1 VSTFHCGYDIGMD
14 RSVPPHPTRRV
25 ALAMLGAAGATLT
38 GAPAFAC
45 AVSPQIEE
53 GPFFVDERLN
63 RSDLTGG
70 TGRPGV
76 VEGVPLR
83 LTLSVVT
90 VRGSTCEP
98 LAGAQVD
105 LWQADAGGLYSDE
118 AVLHTR
124 GERFLRGYQTSDAV
138 GTVSFTTVYPGW
150 YPGRAPHVHVK
161 VRSYSPQGNV
171 TQAFTSQLYF
181 DAAVSNAVFA
191 RGLYAAR
198 GSLDTPNARD
208 QLFDRRMIVPL
219 QRTERGYAGTFTFAM
234 RTSA

>member
-1 VSTFHCGYDIGMD
+1 LAFHCGYDIGMD
-14 RSVPPHPTRRV
+14 RSVPPHPTRRA
-25 ALAMLGAAGATLT
+25 ALAIIGAAGATLT
-38 GAPAFAC
+38 GVPALAC
-45 AVSPQIEE
+45 TVSPQIEE

-70 TGRPGV
+70 TRRAGV
-76 VEGVPLR
+76 VTAIPLQ
-83 LTLSVVT
+83 LTLSVVA
-90 VRGSTCEP
+90 VRGSACEP

-105 LWQADAGGLYSDE
+105 LWHADANGLYSDE

-124 GERFLRGYQTSDAV
+124 GERFLRGYQTSDAG

-191 RGLYAAR
+191 HGVYAAR
-198 GSLDTPNARD
+198 GTLETPNARD
-208 QLFDRRMIVPL
+208 QLFDRRMVVPL
-219 QRTERGYAGTFTFAM
+219 RSTERGYAGTFTFAV